1 MRSAEGLRAQKMTT
15 TLLLTRKPDA
25 LFQSPLFKTQYGRF
39 GTLIVLQGGEVT
51 SVRAS
56 AESASAA
63 GPGTIPVPA
72 GVLETTTS
80 DGSGVQ
86 EVKRYTTIERMHG
99 YVQLKPQEYNG
110 KVYKQGPYGITY
122 EPKNPVVAELKGTG
136 GRCFRV
142 HGGTSAQERGI
153 LIHEAPHVGFL
164 IGCIGPRK
172 YKDRNAGFTASAH
185 SAMEELFG
193 IRPRPSALFVL
204 DW

>member
-1 MRSAEGLRAQKMTT
+1 MIT
-15 TLLLTRKPDA
+15 TLVLTRKPDA
-25 LFQSPLFKTQYGRF
+25 LFQNPLFKTQYGRF
-39 GTLIVLQGGEVT
+39 GTLLVLQGGEIT
-51 SVRAS
+51 NVRING
-56 AESASAA
+56 ESGSAA
-63 GPGTIPVPA
+63 GPAAIQVHS
-72 GVLETTTS
+72 GVLQPTTS

-110 KVYKQGPYGITY
+110 KVYKQGSYGITY
-122 EPKNPVVAELKGTG
+122 EPKNPVVAELKATG

-142 HGGTSAQERGI
+142 HGGITEKERGI

-164 IGCIGPRK
+164 VGCIGPRK
-172 YKDRNAGFTASAH
+172 YQDLNAGFTATSH

-193 IRPRPSALFVL
+193 IRPQPSALFVL